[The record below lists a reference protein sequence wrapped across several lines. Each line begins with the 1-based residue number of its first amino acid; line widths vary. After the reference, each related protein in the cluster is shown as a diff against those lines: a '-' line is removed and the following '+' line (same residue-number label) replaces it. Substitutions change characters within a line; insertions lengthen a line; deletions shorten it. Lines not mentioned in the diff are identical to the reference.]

1 MLVELVGTSRLLLAP
16 AIRPTIRRHSTACA
30 YADPVNRPLRTVP
43 ATPGDVPALLA
54 ALRAA
59 LDGTGPAVRPVAGAA
74 AAADHQPDQIMSV
87 PDEVALVV
95 QTSGST
101 GEPRLV
107 MLSAAALRASAAATD
122 ARLGGP
128 GQWLLTL
135 PASHVAGLQVL
146 SRSILAGTEPVVGT
160 PGGFRPDLFAADAA
174 RLSGHRRHVS
184 LVPTQLHRLLDDD
197 GAGLAALVRFDA
209 VLLGGAATSPAL
221 LARAQAAGVRVTA
234 TYGMTETCGGCVYDG
249 AALDGVRV
257 QVEGDG
263 RVLVAGPVLA
273 SGYLGRPDLD
283 AQAFAD
289 RGGTRWLRT
298 SDLGQLRDG
307 RLTVLGRLDDLL
319 LTGGVLISPIAV
331 EHLLA
336 QLPGV
341 REVCVVGVLDAEW
354 GQSVTAVVVPVAGAP
369 VPTLASV
376 RTHITRSLG
385 SAAAPRRLVLID
397 RLPVRGPGKTDRRAV
412 AELATARLS

>member
-1 MLVELVGTSRLLLAP
+1 M
-16 AIRPTIRRHSTACA
+16 
-30 YADPVNRPLRTVP
+30 NRPLRTVL
-43 ATPGDVPALLA
+43 AGPGDVPALLA

-59 LDGTGPAVRPVAGAA
+59 LDGTGPAVRPVAGSAA
-74 AAADHQPDQIMSV
+74 APDHQPEQLTSV

-160 PGGFRPDLFAADAA
+160 PGGFRPDLFATDAA
-174 RLSGHRRHVS
+174 RLSGHRRQVS

-221 LARAQAAGVRVTA
+221 LARAQAAGVQVTA

-263 RVLVAGPVLA
+263 RVLIAGPVLA
-273 SGYLGRPDLD
+273 SGYLNRPDLD
-283 AQAFAD
+283 AQAFVH

-298 SDLGQLRDG
+298 SDLGRLRDG
-307 RLTVLGRLDDLL
+307 RLSVLGRLDDLL
-319 LTGGVLISPIAV
+319 LTGGMLISPVAV

-341 REVCVVGVLDAEW
+341 GEVCVVGVLDPEW
-354 GQSVTAVVVPVAGAP
+354 GQSVTAVVVAAAGAP
-369 VPTLASV
+369 APSLATV
-376 RTHITRSLG
+376 RAHITRSLG
-385 SAAAPRRLVLID
+385 AAAAPRRLVLID

-412 AELATARLS
+412 TELATARLS